1 MEKKKRLNLGNIE
14 NEPTR
19 RIGIQNYIA
28 VIVIFLVT
36 IGVVWGL
43 RNWYIS
49 YQNYQLTIPVLKGT
63 LKEIA
68 VNEVDNYITE
78 NDDAIIYFE
87 VSNEEESRKVSK
99 GLIDIVKE
107 KNLTDRVVYLN
118 LSSLTDKDSFLKEF
132 SSKYLEKEINYPSI
146 VVFNDGEASLFATKT
161 KNKKLRASDIAQLFD
176 EHEIEGE

>member
-1 MEKKKRLNLGNIE
+1 MEKKKRLNFGNME
-14 NEPTR
+14 NEPMR
-19 RIGIQNYIA
+19 RIGIQNYIV
-28 VIVIFLVT
+28 VIVIFLLT

-49 YQNYQLTIPVLKGT
+49 YQKYQLTIPVLKGT

-68 VNEVDNYITE
+68 VNEIDNYITE

-118 LSSLTDKDSFLKEF
+118 LASLTDKDSFLKEF
-132 SSKYLEKEINYPSI
+132 SSKYIEKEINYPSI
-146 VVFNDGEASLFATKT
+146 VVFNDGKASLVATKT
-161 KNKKLRASDIAQLFD
+161 QNKKLRASDIAQLFD